1 MDVVFV
7 LVLLVLDAVEKLE
20 VVLVLLVHV
29 LLVLDVIEKL
39 EEVDVMVAVA
49 DVLVLVA
56 VLEDAMDVVLVLVL
70 LVLDV
75 VEKLEVVLVLLVHVL
90 LALVLSRNWRR
101 WM

>member
-7 LVLLVLDAVEKLE
+7 L
-20 VVLVLLVHV
+20 V

-56 VLEDAMDVVLVLVL
+56 CCRAGGCDGRCAC
-70 LVLDV
+70 
-75 VEKLEVVLVLLVHVL
+75 
-90 LALVLSRNWRR
+90 ACSACA
-101 WM
+101 